1 MYAIVESG
9 GKQYKVAVG
18 DVLQVERLKGMVGD
32 KVTLPVV
39 FKSDGQNIFTDK
51 GEATAEI
58 VAHGKAKKII
68 VFKYK
73 PKKNQ
78 RKKQGHRQQF
88 SKIKILS
95 I

>member
-1 MYAIVESG
+1 MYAVVESG

-18 DVLQVERLKGMVGD
+18 DIVQVERLKGVVGD
-32 KVTLPVV
+32 KISLPILL
-39 FKSDGQNIFTDK
+39 KSDEQNITTDK

-58 VAHGKAKKII
+58 IAHGKGKKLTI
-68 VFKYK
+68 FKYK
-73 PKKNQ
+73 PKKNI